1 MKTKKIILCIM
12 LLCITLPLSGEIIS
26 IPDDYATIQ
35 LGIIMASDGDTILV
49 APSTY
54 YENIDLFG
62 KNIMLTSYYLLDQEV
77 HYIHETIID
86 GSSAVN
92 SENAS
97 TVTFCSS
104 ESEQAILQGFTI
116 TGGGGTAWVDP
127 QYPQFTWYSGGGVFM
142 YMSSPTI
149 RYNLIT
155 MNAVSNVGN
164 YDGISGGGLLC
175 FRGNPKISNNI
186 ITLNHAG
193 YGAGIVVDYSG
204 AIIKNNIVA
213 ENTAGTSYGGG
224 GFYTIGNDTEPII
237 IENNTIVGNHSGTTG
252 GGLRLYS
259 SIVTARN
266 NIIWGNTQNSSG
278 QIFGGSTS
286 SFTYCDV
293 EGGFTGEGNIN
304 EDPLFADTLYH
315 LTTNSQCVDAG
326 NPDILYYDP
335 ENPQDPGFALYPAMG
350 TLINDMGAYGGGG
363 SGAWVSVDNQ
373 HSINNPK
380 IVLHQNYPNPFNP
393 CTTICFQILPKNIT
407 CTQLEIYNLKGE
419 KIKTLPLS
427 INGIE
432 GSVTWDGMN
441 EKNESVSN
449 GVYLY
454 KLNIN
459 ISPIKKM
466 IFMK

>member
-1 MKTKKIILCIM
+1 MKLKKIVICII

-35 LGIIMASDGDTILV
+35 VGIIMASDGDTILA
-49 APSTY
+49 APGTY
-54 YENIDLFG
+54 YENIDFFG
-62 KNIMLTSYYLLDQEV
+62 KNILLTSYYLLDHEV

-86 GSSAVN
+86 GSNAAN
-92 SENAS
+92 PQNAS
-97 TVTFCSS
+97 TVTFSSS
-104 ESEQAILQGFTI
+104 ESELAILQGFTV
-116 TGGGGTAWVDP
+116 TGGSGTEWVDP
-127 QYPQFTWYSGGGVFM
+127 QYPQLTWYSGGGIFM
-142 YMSSPTI
+142 YMASPTI
-149 RYNLIT
+149 RHNLIT
-155 MNAVSNVGN
+155 INTVSNVGN

-175 FRGNPKISNNI
+175 FRGNPRISNNI
-186 ITLNHAG
+186 ITSNQAG

-213 ENTAGTSYGGG
+213 NNIAGTSYGGG

-237 IENNTIVGNHSGTTG
+237 IENNTIVANHSGTTG

-266 NIIWGNTQNSSG
+266 NIIWGNTQNSAG

-293 EGGFTGEGNIN
+293 EGEFTGEGNIN

-315 LTTNSQCVDAG
+315 LTASSPCVDAG
-326 NPDILYYDP
+326 NPDIVYFDP

-350 TLINDMGAYGGGG
+350 TLTNDMGAYGGSG
-363 SGAWVSVDNQ
+363 SGAWVSIDDHTSLQN
-373 HSINNPK
+373 SE
-380 IVLHQNYPNPFNP
+380 IVLFQNYPNPFSP
-393 CTTICFQILPKNIT
+393 CTIISFQILPKDIT
-407 CTQLEIYNLKGE
+407 GTELEIYNLKGE
-419 KIKTLPLS
+419 KVKTIPLS
-427 INGIE
+427 FCGIE
-432 GSVTWDGMN
+432 GSVKWDGMN
-441 EKNESVSN
+441 EYNQPVSS

-466 IFMK
+466 ILLK

>member
-1 MKTKKIILCIM
+1 MKTKKIIVCIM
-12 LLCITLPLSGEIIS
+12 LLCIMLPLSGEIIS

-49 APSTY
+49 APGTY

-92 SENAS
+92 PENAS

-164 YDGISGGGLLC
+164 YDGLSGGGLLC

-186 ITLNHAG
+186 ITLNQSG

-213 ENTAGTSYGGG
+213 ENTAGISYGGG

-304 EDPLFADTLYH
+304 ENPLFADTLYH

-335 ENPQDPGFALYPAMG
+335 ENPQDPGFGLYPAMG
-350 TLINDMGAYGGGG
+350 TLTNDMGTYGGGG
-363 SGAWVSVDNQ
+363 SGTWVSVDNQ
-373 HSINNPK
+373 HSIYNPE
-380 IVLHQNYPNPFNP
+380 IVLHQNYPNPFSP

-419 KIKTLPLS
+419 KVKALPLS

-441 EKNESVSN
+441 ENNESVSN

>member
-1 MKTKKIILCIM
+1 MKTKKNILCI
-12 LLCITLPLSGEIIS
+12 LFLCITLPLSGEIIS

-49 APSTY
+49 APGTY
-54 YENIDLFG
+54 YENIDFFG
-62 KNIMLTSYYLLDQEV
+62 KNIMLTSYYLLDHEV

-86 GSSAVN
+86 GSNAAN
-92 SENAS
+92 PQNAS

-104 ESEQAILQGFTI
+104 ESAQAILQGFTI
-116 TGGGGTAWVDP
+116 TAGGGTEWVDP
-127 QYPQFTWYSGGGVFM
+127 QYPQFTWYSGGGIFM
-142 YMSSPTI
+142 YTASPTI
-149 RYNLIT
+149 RHNLIT
-155 MNAVSNVGN
+155 MNTVSNVGN

-175 FRGNPKISNNI
+175 FMGNPKISNNI
-186 ITLNHAG
+186 ITSNQAG

-259 SIVTARN
+259 SVVTARN
-266 NIIWGNTQNSSG
+266 NIIWGNTQNSAG
-278 QIFGGSTS
+278 QIFGESTS

-293 EGGFTGEGNIN
+293 EGGFNGEGNIN

-315 LTTNSQCVDAG
+315 LNTNSQCVDAG

-335 ENPQDPGFALYPAMG
+335 ENPQDPGYALYPAMG
-350 TLINDMGAYGGGG
+350 TVTNDMGAYGGGG
-363 SGAWVSVDNQ
+363 SGSWVSVDNQ
-373 HSINNPK
+373 HSVYGSE
-380 IVLHQNYPNPFNP
+380 IVLHQNYPNPFCP

-419 KIKTLPLS
+419 KVKSLPLS
-427 INGIE
+427 ISGIE
-432 GSVTWDGMN
+432 GSVMWDGMN
-441 EKNESVSN
+441 ENNQPVSS

-454 KLNIN
+454 KLNISM
-459 ISPIKKM
+459 SPIKKM